1 MILPLPCG
9 PCVERRRSGGARM
22 SHADRRFLSGSP
34 AHGPTTELL
43 ERVIAAIPDGPIY
56 QTQIRNNG
64 LFIFGSH
71 DQTTGASGSPGFF
84 RARGPREECSVATD
98 AQRRRS
104 RRDGCGLAYRHSS
117 ESLSG
122 TVRAAPR

>member
-1 MILPLPCG
+1 
-9 PCVERRRSGGARM
+9 M

-71 DQTTGASGSPGFF
+71 DQTTGAVTMNVPLL
-84 RARGPREECSVATD
+84 RVMVALHELTHRVRPD
-98 AQRRRS
+98 F
-104 RRDGCGLAYRHSS
+104 S
-117 ESLSG
+117 ERV
-122 TVRAAPR
+122 VRAKSAQLLRMLNDDGVAAMDAALLTAIRASR